1 MARKRVVSGDGKK
14 KAQVA
19 LTFTEPTE
27 KQRLFNEATT
37 FFVAYGGARAGGKSH
52 AARQK
57 AVGMAHFYPG
67 IRILMVRAHYPEL
80 EENLINPI
88 RRWVPSELYSYNGSS
103 HLMTF
108 TNGSIIKFGHWDGDG
123 AEDEY
128 QGLEFDVIFIDE
140 ATQLSERAFKYLT
153 SCVRGV
159 NDFPKRM
166 YITCNPGGV
175 GHRWVKRLFID
186 KQYKTNCADPEEN
199 EDPAD
204 YTFIFATLDDNPY
217 IRKSAPMYAKQL
229 ASLPPD
235 LKAAHRYG
243 DWNALSGSYFKNF
256 SDQNI
261 HQPFKI
267 PGDWPIYRSFDYGL
281 DMFAVGWWTVD
292 TDGRCWCFR
301 YFEESGLVIEDAA
314 KKAAENTLPTE
325 NVLCTYAPPD
335 MWAKSKETGKG
346 MNELFN
352 QYGLPVVKTSNNRV
366 QGHMIMKDML
376 SPIPLK
382 DPFVRSLYGANAPDT
397 LPGLM
402 FFDTCE
408 KVIEDIKD
416 IQADE
421 KNLNDCAKMPHDVT
435 HSVDMCR
442 YFCISRVAAAETEV
456 PAAPVYEDEE
466 PEQDYESWMCGGE
479 ITDVYMS
486 A

>member
-1 MARKRVVSGDGKK
+1 M
-14 KAQVA
+14 
-19 LTFTEPTE
+19 
-27 KQRLFNEATT
+27 
-37 FFVAYGGARAGGKSH
+37 
-52 AARQK
+52 
-57 AVGMAHFYPG
+57 
-67 IRILMVRAHYPEL
+67 
-80 EENLINPI
+80 
-88 RRWVPSELYSYNGSS
+88 
-103 HLMTF
+103 
-108 TNGSIIKFGHWDGDG
+108 
-123 AEDEY
+123 
-128 QGLEFDVIFIDE
+128 
-140 ATQLSERAFKYLT
+140 
-153 SCVRGV
+153 
-159 NDFPKRM
+159 
-166 YITCNPGGV
+166 
-175 GHRWVKRLFID
+175 
-186 KQYKTNCADPEEN
+186 
-199 EDPAD
+199 
-204 YTFIFATLDDNPY
+204 
-217 IRKSAPMYAKQL
+217 
-229 ASLPPD
+229 
-235 LKAAHRYG
+235 
-243 DWNALSGSYFKNF
+243 
-256 SDQNI
+256 
-261 HQPFKI
+261 
-267 PGDWPIYRSFDYGL
+267 
-281 DMFAVGWWTVD
+281 
-292 TDGRCWCFR
+292 
-301 YFEESGLVIEDAA
+301 IEDAA

-442 YFCISRVAAAETEV
+442 YFCISRVASAETEV